1 MFVQLIKVLCLFNYI
16 GENFVILMLFV
27 VMGCMLLNSLYV
39 IKFVLVVLVCFVNF
53 ILVNQFVNIL
63 FCFYF

>member
-39 IKFVLVVLVCFVNF
+39 IKFVLVVLVCFVIF
-53 ILVNQFVNIL
+53 ILVNQLVNIL